1 MMTPF
6 FGDSQVPKL
15 PLALGASIKGTIMIT
30 LVMVLKAVGYSLAK
44 ASLSLGASK
53 TRNWQHVLTVAFSSV
68 HPSELMKLT
77 YLFVFGH

>member
-6 FGDSQVPKL
+6 LGDSQVPKL
-15 PLALGASIKGTIMIT
+15 PLALGASKKGAIMIT

-53 TRNWQHVLTVAFSSV
+53 KKMTKMF
-68 HPSELMKLT
+68 
-77 YLFVFGH
+77 

>member
-1 MMTPF
+1 M
-6 FGDSQVPKL
+6 GDSQVPKL

-53 TRNWQHVLTVAFSSV
+53 KKADKMF
-68 HPSELMKLT
+68 
-77 YLFVFGH
+77 

>member
-30 LVMVLKAVGYSLAK
+30 LVLVLKAVGYSLAK
-44 ASLSLGASK
+44 ASLGLGASK
-53 TRNWQHVLTVAFSSV
+53 TRH
-68 HPSELMKLT
+68 
-77 YLFVFGH
+77 